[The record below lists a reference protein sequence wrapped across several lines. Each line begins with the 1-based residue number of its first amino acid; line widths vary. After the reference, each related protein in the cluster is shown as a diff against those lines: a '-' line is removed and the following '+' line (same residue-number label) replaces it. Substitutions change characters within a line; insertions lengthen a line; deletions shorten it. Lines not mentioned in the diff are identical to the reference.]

1 MSQNKTEKSVFFFLP
16 CLLVCVNVFDDSRFS
31 SFFMVIGGLKWGL
44 CIEMHVLCKAQELL
58 LIDNGLSENG
68 RCLNLCVCEREGL
81 W

>member
-1 MSQNKTEKSVFFFLP
+1 M
-16 CLLVCVNVFDDSRFS
+16 CVNVFDDSRFS

-44 CIEMHVLCKAQELL
+44 CIEAQELL

-68 RCLNLCVCEREGL
+68 RCLNLCVREEL